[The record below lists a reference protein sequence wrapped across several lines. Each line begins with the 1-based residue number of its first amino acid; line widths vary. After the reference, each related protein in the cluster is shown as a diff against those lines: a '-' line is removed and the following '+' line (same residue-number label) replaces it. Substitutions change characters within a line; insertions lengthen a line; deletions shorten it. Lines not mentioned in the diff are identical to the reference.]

1 MRFRALPG
9 PLKRMRNGGM
19 IPEVYWVGGRDE
31 RELGKE
37 SEKARARATPN
48 LNKLCVGNMADQ
60 LKLGTHCGRDLA

>member
-1 MRFRALPG
+1 
-9 PLKRMRNGGM
+9 M